1 MANFKQAFDITS
13 GNEGGYSNDP
23 ADSGGETYR
32 GISRK
37 YHPSWSGW
45 VIVDSYK
52 TKPGFPKNMA
62 ADVQLNNEVESF
74 YKMLYWDINLLDD
87 FSSQEVANEMY
98 DTSVNM
104 GTVKAAK
111 FLQKALNVLNKNGSL
126 YTDLVEDGKIG
137 FNTLK
142 AMKTCID
149 AVGAEFIYKVLNILQ
164 GNQYIEIMTNNPTQE
179 KFALGWLRRVD
190 FIKK

>member
-13 GNEGGYSNDP
+13 GHEGGYSNDP

-32 GISRK
+32 GISRR
-37 YHPSWSGW
+37 YHPSWDGW
-45 VIVDSYK
+45 IIVDSYK
-52 TKPGFPKNMA
+52 SKPNFPKNMA
-62 ADVQLNNEVESF
+62 NDSQLNEKVESF

-87 FSSQEVANEMY
+87 FSSQEIANEMY
-98 DTSVNM
+98 DTGVNM

-126 YTDLVEDGKIG
+126 YADLSEDGKIG

-149 AVGAEFIYKVLNILQ
+149 TVGADFIYKVLNILQ
-164 GNQYIEIMTNNPTQE
+164 GNQYIEIMINNPTQE